1 MSEARSRKLL
11 KIFLPILVLLVG
23 AGATAALIASRKA
36 PVAQERPVLG
46 PLVDVMDVS
55 VGSQR
60 VEVEGQGE
68 VGASVRV
75 DVLPEVAGRV
85 VSVHPRLV
93 AGGHIRAG
101 ATLAQIDD
109 RDYRLAVESARASI
123 ASAET
128 RLELERAEAEAA
140 FAEWRE
146 IHGEA
151 EPPALLVRAPQ
162 IRQLEAERAA
172 AEAQLAKAELDLE
185 RTRLRV
191 PFDAVVLSKNV
202 DPGQFL
208 NQGRT
213 VATLYGTGAVE
224 IRVPL
229 QSSQLRWFDL
239 PTAEHKPEATVSAEL
254 AGARHEW
261 RGTVDRLEGQIDP
274 QTRMAH
280 VVVRVENPFAS
291 DPPLLPGTFADVSIA
306 GREIAEIF
314 RIPRSALRLGDIVWE
329 VEGDQLRLRELE
341 VLHTDRTHALVR
353 GELGDRARIV
363 TSSLEGVTDG
373 MTVRVSD
380 AAPDT
385 FEEQG

>member
-1 MSEARSRKLL
+1 MSEAKSQKLL
-11 KIFLPILVLLVG
+11 KIVLPILVLLAG

-36 PVAQERPVLG
+36 PVPQERPVLG
-46 PLVDVMDVS
+46 PLVDVIEISRVD
-55 VGSQR
+55 QK

-68 VGASVRV
+68 VGAAVRV
-75 DVLPEVAGRV
+75 DVLPEVSGRV

-93 AGGHIRAG
+93 AGGRIRAG
-101 ATLAQIDD
+101 ATLVQIDD

-123 ASAET
+123 ASTET
-128 RLELERAEAEAA
+128 RLELEQAEAEAA
-140 FAEWRE
+140 LAEWRE
-146 IHGEA
+146 IHGED

-191 PFDAVVLSKNV
+191 PFDAVVLSENV

-208 NQGRT
+208 SQGRA
-213 VATLYGTGAVE
+213 VATLYGTGLVE

-229 QSSQLRWFDL
+229 ESSELRWFEL
-239 PTAEHKPEATVSAEL
+239 PTAEHKPPATVSAEF
-254 AGARHEW
+254 AGERHTW
-261 RGTVDRLEGQIDP
+261 QGVVDRLEGQIDP

-280 VVVRVENPFAS
+280 VVVRIEDPFAS
-291 DPPLLPGTFADVSIA
+291 DPPLLPGTFADVSIV
-306 GREIAEIF
+306 GREIAGVF

-353 GELGDRARIV
+353 GELGTRARIV

-373 MTVRVSD
+373 MAVRIS
-380 AAPDT
+380 AARET
-385 FEEQG
+385 AEEQS